1 MIISSDCGN
10 FCNTSTSGFC
20 SRLKRSLLLD
30 VLSFFNSREVFIL
43 KLPIQ
48 AALSK
53 IILHSSL
60 SWDEDDEQQ
69 HRLTAPPSCVTA
81 CVTVSIQPILLHL
94 LLLLM
99 SNYWV
104 YWQCLQCW
112 QCWNYW
118 IGFDPIKS
126 NPTDPPLATSFTSFF
141 WKATVDIIDPP
152 RGAR

>member
-1 MIISSDCGN
+1 MLWIVSIFQWEFFMVGIN
-10 FCNTSTSGFC
+10 LTTG
-20 SRLKRSLLLD
+20 LQPLLGIPEGIHRVD

-81 CVTVSIQPILLHL
+81 CVTVSIQPIHLHL

-99 SNYWV
+99 SNY
-104 YWQCLQCW
+104 
-112 QCWNYW
+112 
-118 IGFDPIKS
+118 
-126 NPTDPPLATSFTSFF
+126 
-141 WKATVDIIDPP
+141 
-152 RGAR
+152 